1 MTDATVE
8 FFHRLSSRGYEP
20 LVREAVATLR
30 FDLTHDGRTER
41 WYLVINNG
49 DLAVSTGDTDADDAD
64 PDHADPDEADA
75 DCVIVADRSLFNGVV
90 SGQVN
95 AMAALLRGELSV
107 TGEPDLLVLCQR
119 LFPGPPRARDRKP
132 FVAARRSLS

>member
-30 FDLTHDGRTER
+30 FDLTHDRRTER
-41 WYLVINNG
+41 WYLIINNG
-49 DLAVSTGDTDADDAD
+49 DIAVSTGDTDADDA
-64 PDHADPDEADA
+64 DHADPDEADA
-75 DCVIVADRSLFNGVV
+75 DCVIVADRNLFNGVV

-95 AMAALLRGELSV
+95 AMAALLRGELSL

-119 LFPGPPRARDRKP
+119 LFPGPPRARGRKP

>member
-20 LVREAVATLR
+20 LVGEAVATVR

-41 WYLVINNG
+41 WYLIINNG
-49 DLAVSTGDTDADDAD
+49 ELSVHTGDGDADDTD
-64 PDHADPDEADA
+64 QDDGDGDY
-75 DCVIVADRSLFNGVV
+75 VIVADRTLFNGIV

-95 AMAALLRGELSV
+95 AMAALLRGELFV
-107 TGEPDLLVLCQR
+107 TGEPDLLVVCQR
-119 LFPGPPRARDRKP
+119 LFPGPPGARGRKP
-132 FVAARRSLS
+132 VVAGRRPLS